1 MLKDSGANYVIIGH
15 SEKRLLDEDFIT
27 IKQKINSAIKSKLK
41 VIFCIGENLSQKKK
55 RLSLKVLKKQISQS
69 LEKKNINNVIIA
81 YEPIWSIGTG
91 ILPTNDYL
99 RLIYAKLN
107 IFLKDKYKI
116 KTPIMLYGGSVTSD
130 NVASLGNISLI
141 SGFLIGG
148 ASLKSKSFIKI
159 IKNYFI

>member
-1 MLKDSGANYVIIGH
+1 MHRRRSFR
-15 SEKRLLDEDFIT
+15 EK
-27 IKQKINSAIKSKLK
+27 K
-41 VIFCIGENLSQKKK
+41 G
-55 RLSLKVLKKQISQS
+55 LSLTVLKKQISQS
-69 LEKKNINNVIIA
+69 LEKKNINFNKVIIA

-91 ILPTNDYL
+91 IIPTNDYL
-99 RLIYAKLN
+99 IKIFTGIK
-107 IFLKDKYKI
+107 IFLKDKYKV
-116 KTPIMLYGGSVTSD
+116 KSPIMLYGGSVTSD